1 MKWRDVMGDGE
12 IELRVQAENET
23 YNVFKYEIDEK
34 VFIQNENHCVKFDEA
49 LSSFEENTEVYCDW
63 LQTLAEN

>member
-1 MKWRDVMGDGE
+1 MKWRDFMSDSEV
-12 IELRVQAENET
+12 ELRVPAENET
-23 YNVFKYEIDEK
+23 YSVFKYEIDEK
-34 VFIQNENHCVKFDEA
+34 VAIQNENHCVKFSEA